1 MVVAISQLIDIVED
15 FIEESDWYGR
25 KVLTV
30 GGIIGTSI
38 FKNVVN
44 SVIKTV
50 NFERIL
56 VVDGCN
62 DYIGLLRK
70 PVVNYMYYLDFFQSI
85 EVPDIN
91 RVIDPY
97 PIQFIKPQQGY
108 QYRIADYMFNQ
119 YQVLILNNAHY
130 IPKHYREAFK
140 NIFCGKVIE
149 IVDPFDIYGTEF
161 RNVPTLVDSLSKQS
175 ANIAFARSLYGYD
188 TRAIDRSVKSSF
200 TKIKMQRRSFGKIDD
215 KQYVSN
221 DPAVI
226 ETIREK
232 QLRAPFRKGQKFI
245 VKQRNLTLASDLDG
259 IPHVVGS
266 GMMLSIMNVTK
277 PLMKIRIHSSKKIMF
292 GSVSYREPTTSI
304 YVHPANILLP
314 SELALHRF
322 HNIVV
327 VLGAEPIT
335 TREWYTFLKSGT
347 NISVADF

>member
-1 MVVAISQLIDIVED
+1 MALINCPECGKENVSDSANSCPNCGYNIKEHFEKLNREIELKKAKEEREKREKEREASVD
-15 FIEESDWYGR
+15 RFID
-25 KVLTV
+25 KL
-30 GGIIGTSI
+30 
-38 FKNVVN
+38 
-44 SVIKTV
+44 KT
-50 NFERIL
+50 
-56 VVDGCN
+56 
-62 DYIGLLRK
+62 
-70 PVVNYMYYLDFFQSI
+70 P
-85 EVPDIN
+85 IN
-91 RVIDPY
+91 R
-97 PIQFIKPQQGY
+97 
-108 QYRIADYMFNQ
+108 
-119 YQVLILNNAHY
+119 
-130 IPKHYREAFK
+130 FK
-140 NIFCGKVIE
+140 
-149 IVDPFDIYGTEF
+149 
-161 RNVPTLVDSLSKQS
+161 
-175 ANIAFARSLYGYD
+175 
-188 TRAIDRSVKSSF
+188 SF

-215 KQYVSN
+215 KQYVTN

-266 GMMLSIMNVTK
+266 GMMLNIMNVTK
-277 PLMKIRIHSSKKIMF
+277 PLMKIRIHSSKKIIF
-292 GSVSYREPTTSI
+292 GSVSYHEPTTSI